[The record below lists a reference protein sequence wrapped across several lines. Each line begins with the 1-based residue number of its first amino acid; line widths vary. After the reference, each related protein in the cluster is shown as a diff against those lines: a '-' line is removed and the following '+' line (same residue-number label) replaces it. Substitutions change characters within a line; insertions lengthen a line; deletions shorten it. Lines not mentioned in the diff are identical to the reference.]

1 MGRKYITPYNLFI
14 SALNFCT
21 YLHKL
26 SKPFVYRLFRE
37 SFSWNYNWV
46 KQKQVGGLTSFLE
59 SEDMTTLP
67 ITSQFLFFRFSYVW
81 TSPSLYISLYY
92 ILYLLIIFWFIHQ
105 TIDFLSYM
113 LSMVCLW
120 RVFNSVV
127 CFNFHFYT
135 FFTQLITVTMVLGD
149 LTFTK
154 VITETFIFCYS
165 FSHVGQL
172 VSFQSWSTLIY
183 VHAYMYV

>member
-1 MGRKYITPYNLFI
+1 M
-14 SALNFCT
+14 

-26 SKPFVYRLFRE
+26 WKPFVYHLFRE
-37 SFSWNYNWV
+37 SFLWNYNWV

-67 ITSQFLFFRFSYVW
+67 TTSQFLFFRFSFVW
-81 TSPSLYISLYY
+81 TSASLYISLYY
-92 ILYLLIIFWFIHQ
+92 ILYLLIFFWFIHH

-120 RVFNSVV
+120 RGHQLLQL
-127 CFNFHFYT
+127 CFIYT
-135 FFTQLITVTMVLGD
+135 FFTQVITVTMVLGD